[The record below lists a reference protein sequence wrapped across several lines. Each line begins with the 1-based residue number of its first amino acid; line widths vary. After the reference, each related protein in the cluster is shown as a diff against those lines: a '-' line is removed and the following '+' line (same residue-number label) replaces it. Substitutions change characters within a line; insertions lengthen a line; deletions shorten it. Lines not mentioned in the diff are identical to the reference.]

1 MRANVLAI
9 IFGMAAATYIPR
21 MLPALFMDRFK
32 FPAWFQKW
40 LRCIPYAAL
49 AALIFPGV
57 LSVDQ
62 DEPLVGVIAGLF
74 AAVLAFFNLHI
85 VIIMIAAIGATI
97 LVQGL
102 LF

>member
-1 MRANVLAI
+1 MNTNILAI
-9 IFGMAAATYIPR
+9 ILGMAAVTYIPR
-21 MLPALFMDRFK
+21 MLPALFMDRFE

-57 LSVDQ
+57 LSVDS

-74 AAVLAFFNLHI
+74 AAGMAFFNLHI
-85 VIIMIAAIGATI
+85 VIIMVAAIAATI
-97 LVQGL
+97 LVQNV

>member
-1 MRANVLAI
+1 MNTNVLAI
-9 IFGMAAATYIPR
+9 ILGMAAVTYIPR
-21 MLPALFMDRFK
+21 MLPALFMDRFT

-49 AALIFPGV
+49 AALIYPGV
-57 LSVDQ
+57 LSVDS

-74 AAVLAFFNLHI
+74 AAGLAFFNLHI
-85 VIIMIAAIGATI
+85 VIIMVAAIAATI
-97 LVQGL
+97 LVQNV

>member
-1 MRANVLAI
+1 MRTNVLVI
-9 IFGMAAATYIPR
+9 IFGMAVLTYIPR
-21 MLPALFMDRFK
+21 MLPALFMGHFE
-32 FPAWFQKW
+32 FPVWFQKW

-57 LSVDQ
+57 LTVDQ

-85 VIIMIAAIGATI
+85 VIIMVAAIAATI
-97 LVQGL
+97 LVQNV

>member
-9 IFGMAAATYIPR
+9 IFGMAAVTYIPR
-21 MLPALFMDRFK
+21 MLPTLFMDRFK
-32 FPAWFQKW
+32 FPGWFQKW

-57 LSVDQ
+57 LTVDQ

-74 AAVLAFFNLHI
+74 AALLAFFNLHI
-85 VIIMIAAIGATI
+85 VIIMVAAIATTI
-97 LVQGL
+97 FVQGL
-102 LF
+102 LI